1 MTLAV
6 AVHDAALAEDCR
18 RAAILVVKFPGP
30 KICTTPQVQIDSTR
44 LRLEG
49 AHAIYLTGRGIEV
62 VTVEQL
68 RGDRPWSPRAKLPT
82 VRRIAGGQPDAAERR
97 GRPSFEA
104 DDGDDSELTD
114 DDESVDGSPP
124 R

>member
-1 MTLAV
+1 LAV
-6 AVHDAALAEDCR
+6 KTD
-18 RAAILVVKFPGP
+18 P
-30 KICTTPQVQIDSTR
+30 
-44 LRLEG
+44 
-49 AHAIYLTGRGIEV
+49 IEV